1 MNKIDS
7 YLNEIYVRE
16 ELNLPNLD
24 VKGFISKSK
33 KVVDEKDP
41 KGSINRILK
50 IAPPGI
56 KPSMLK
62 TIDSYASGKY
72 DKYDTMKASTAKII
86 KNSIEGVSPKMA
98 EIAASYL
105 TISSMFG
112 KKGQQNMTHEAM
124 LKINIKEFVVKARS
138 FGEDYSDEEEEK
150 SNKRLRPSDYADLSV
165 AWVIV
170 VMSTALA
177 VGIGGGVYVF
187 LKVIAVAIA
196 ASIGSVMTI
205 MTWGLVIVVFTIVCA
220 MIAGRLGLGG

>member
-7 YLNEIYVRE
+7 YLNEVYVRE
-16 ELNLPNLD
+16 ELNLPKVD
-24 VKGFISKSK
+24 FKGFVNKSK
-33 KVVDEKDP
+33 KIVDEKDP

-50 IAPPGI
+50 ISPPGI

-62 TIDSYASGKY
+62 TIDNYASSKY
-72 DKYDTMKASTAKII
+72 DKYDKMKNDTARIV

-98 EIAASYL
+98 QIAASYL
-105 TISSMFG
+105 VISSMFG
-112 KKGQQNMTHEAM
+112 KKNQQNMTHEAM
-124 LKINIKEFVVKARS
+124 LKTNIKEFVVKTRK

-150 SNKRLRPSDYADLSV
+150 KNKRLRPSDYADLSV

-177 VGIGGGVYVF
+177 IGIGGGIYIF
-187 LKVIAVAIA
+187 LKVIAIAIA
-196 ASIGSVMTI
+196 ASIGTVMTI
-205 MTWGLVIVVFTIVCA
+205 MTWGLVIIVFTIVCA

>member
-7 YLNEIYVRE
+7 YLKEIYVRE
-16 ELNLPNLD
+16 ELTLPKMD
-24 VKGFISKSK
+24 FKGFANKSK
-33 KVVDEKDP
+33 KIVDESDP
-41 KGSINRILK
+41 KGTINRILK

-62 TIDSYASGKY
+62 TIDNYVSGKY
-72 DKYDTMKASTAKII
+72 DKYDKMKGDTQRII

-105 TISSMFG
+105 VISSMFG

-124 LKINIKEFVVKARS
+124 LKLNIKTLVGKARK

-150 SNKRLRPSDYADLSV
+150 KNKRLRPSDYADLSV

-177 VGIGGGVYVF
+177 IGIGGGIYIF
-187 LKVIAVAIA
+187 LKVIAIAIA
-196 ASIGSVMTI
+196 ASIGTVMTI
-205 MTWGLVIVVFTIVCA
+205 ATWGLVIIVFTVVCA